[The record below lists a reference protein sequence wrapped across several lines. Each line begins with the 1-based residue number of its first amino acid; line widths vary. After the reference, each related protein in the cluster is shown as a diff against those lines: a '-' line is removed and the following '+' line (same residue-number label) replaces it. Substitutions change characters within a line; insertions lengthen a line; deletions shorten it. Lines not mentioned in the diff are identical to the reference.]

1 MNIQYGLNKNLAP
14 NINFHGL
21 EIPSEF
27 TIAEARWNIPKIAG
41 RLSPPGAPVKPNK
54 LKSLE
59 NKRKVRKLSFNDNVT
74 VHQYDKESD
83 SSSSSLCSEDISR
96 DLNNDANSTAADTN
110 DILCPE
116 SPERPDSPLICLE
129 TIFEDRHSDSLFQSD
144 DSDSEPENEVLRG
157 RRAKKA
163 FEVKFGSIPEII

>member
-1 MNIQYGLNKNLAP
+1 MYIQYGLNKNLES

-27 TIAEARWNIPKIAG
+27 TIAEARWNTPKIA
-41 RLSPPGAPVKPNK
+41 RKLSPPVAPVKSNK
-54 LKSLE
+54 IKSPENELKA
-59 NKRKVRKLSFNDNVT
+59 RKLSFNDNVT
-74 VHQYDKESD
+74 VHQYDIERA
-83 SSSSSLCSEDISR
+83 SSSSSLCSEDIDR
-96 DLNNDANSTAADTN
+96 DIANDVTNEN

>member
-1 MNIQYGLNKNLAP
+1 MHIQYGLNKNLES

-27 TIAEARWNIPKIAG
+27 TIAEAHWNTPKIA
-41 RLSPPGAPVKPNK
+41 RASSPPVAPIKLNKVKSPENE
-54 LKSLE
+54 LKA
-59 NKRKVRKLSFNDNVT
+59 RKLSFNDNVT
-74 VHQYDKESD
+74 VHQYDIERA
-83 SSSSSLCSEDISR
+83 SSSSSLCSEDIDR
-96 DLNNDANSTAADTN
+96 DIANDVTNEN

-144 DSDSEPENEVLRG
+144 DSDSEPENDSVLRG
-157 RRAKKA
+157 RKATKA
-163 FEVKFGSIPEII
+163 FEVKFGSIPEIT

>member
-27 TIAEARWNIPKIAG
+27 TIAEARWNIPKIAR
-41 RLSPPGAPVKPNK
+41 RLSPPGTPVKPNK
-54 LKSLE
+54 SKSPE
-59 NKRKVRKLSFNDNVT
+59 NEVKARKLSFNDNVT

-83 SSSSSLCSEDISR
+83 SSSSSLCSEDIDR
-96 DLNNDANSTAADTN
+96 DIENDINSTVTDKN

-116 SPERPDSPLICLE
+116 SPEQPDSPLGCLE
-129 TIFEDRHSDSLFQSD
+129 TIFDDRHSDSLFRSD
-144 DSDSEPENEVLRG
+144 TSSDSESEQNHILYG
-157 RRAKKA
+157 RKAKKA
-163 FEVKFGSIPEII
+163 FQVKFGQIP